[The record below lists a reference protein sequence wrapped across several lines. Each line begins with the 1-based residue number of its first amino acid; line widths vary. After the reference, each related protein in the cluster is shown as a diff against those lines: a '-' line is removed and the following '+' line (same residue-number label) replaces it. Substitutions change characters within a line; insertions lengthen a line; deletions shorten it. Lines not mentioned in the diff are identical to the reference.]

1 MKYNI
6 ENNIDFYQELYNSLN
21 DDKTPILSNE
31 ETQLCLITNLPLN
44 DNFVELKCG
53 HKFNYEP
60 LYKDVL
66 NHKKKF
72 NNMEPIKSKL
82 KFNQIRCPYCRNVQ
96 DELLP
101 YYDELS
107 YPKEHGVNFY
117 DASKNNTFY
126 YGCVSSNNQCQYEIS
141 NTDASGNITLQQCS
155 HYGYTHYILKSKYN
169 NTNKYC
175 YSHKVIVIN
184 ETREKIKQAKLK
196 EKMDLKMKKMEE
208 KNKLKE
214 EKNKLKDELK
224 LLKLQEKKSNTKT
237 KINAKNKFLNID
249 FMNDVTSENIILTNN
264 NIIHDSNDVNT
275 CIQVLKS
282 GKHAGLP
289 CAMKIYK
296 NCLCKRHFNLENNA
310 KINNNIIP

>member
-82 KFNQIRCPYCRNVQ
+82 KYNQIRCPYCRNVQ

-101 YYDELS
+101 YYDDLN
-107 YPKEHGVNFY
+107 YPKEHGVNFF
-117 DASKNNTFY
+117 DVTKNNCY
-126 YGCVSSNNQCQYEIS
+126 NYVNPNNQCQYEIS
-141 NTDASGNITLQQCS
+141 NTDVSGNIILQQCV
-155 HYGYTHYILKSKYN
+155 HYGYTHYVLKNKYN

-196 EKMDLKMKKMEE
+196 EKMELKMKKIED

-214 EKNKLKDELK
+214 EKIKLKDEMK
-224 LLKLQEKKSNTKT
+224 LLKLQEKQLKT
-237 KINAKNKFLNID
+237 NSKTSGKNNGVNMN
-249 FMNDVTSENIILTNN
+249 FMNDITSENIILVDN
-264 NIIHDSNDVNT
+264 NIIYNSNDAKSCVK
-275 CIQVLKS
+275 ILKS
-282 GKHAGLP
+282 GKHTGLP

-296 NCLCKRHFNLENNA
+296 DCLCKRHFNLENNA